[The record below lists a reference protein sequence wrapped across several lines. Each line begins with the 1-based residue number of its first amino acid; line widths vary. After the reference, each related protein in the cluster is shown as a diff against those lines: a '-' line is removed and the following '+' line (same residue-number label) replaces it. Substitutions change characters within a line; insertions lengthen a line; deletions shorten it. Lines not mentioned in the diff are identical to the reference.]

1 MQVAPLDVAT
11 QPGRPR
17 QRRFALQSSDGMV
30 SFKTEPFTKR
40 TEFTG
45 HVTAN
50 LHVCIPAGQT
60 GSTPSDI
67 DLFVTIRHLDEAEK
81 EIFYTGNRRGP
92 SPGYE
97 GLAALLAQKE
107 PLVPGEVYKVTV
119 EIWPTNVVVS
129 PGNRL
134 VFEIAGADTQGS
146 GIFTHDHPKDRDEGV
161 FGGRNEIRFGVDLGN
176 YVTMPVI
183 ASASG

>member
-1 MQVAPLDVAT
+1 M
-11 QPGRPR
+11 
-17 QRRFALQSSDGMV
+17 
-30 SFKTEPFTKR
+30 
-40 TEFTG
+40 
-45 HVTAN
+45 
-50 LHVCIPAGQT
+50 
-60 GSTPSDI
+60 PSDI

-81 EIFYTGNRRGP
+81 EIFYTGTAGDPVPLTKGWLRCSLRKVDTAHAYHRDYLP
-92 SPGYE
+92 YRSY
-97 GLAALLAQKE
+97 ASISVE

-146 GIFTHDHPKDRDEGV
+146 GIFTHDHPKDRDERV

-183 ASASG
+183 SSASG

>member
-81 EIFYTGNRRGP
+81 EIFYTGTAGDPVPVTKGWLRCSLRKVDTAHAYHRDYLPYRSYASTSVEQGH
-92 SPGYE
+92 
-97 GLAALLAQKE
+97 ALLLASFEDASCTYAMWK
-107 PLVPGEVYKVTV
+107 LEVSKK
-119 EIWPTNVVVS
+119 S
-129 PGNRL
+129 PSICYLSRL
-134 VFEIAGADTQGS
+134 SHIGTPNQDIRRRAVQG
-146 GIFTHDHPKDRDEGV
+146 R
-161 FGGRNEIRFGVDLGN
+161 LL
-176 YVTMPVI
+176 
-183 ASASG
+183 